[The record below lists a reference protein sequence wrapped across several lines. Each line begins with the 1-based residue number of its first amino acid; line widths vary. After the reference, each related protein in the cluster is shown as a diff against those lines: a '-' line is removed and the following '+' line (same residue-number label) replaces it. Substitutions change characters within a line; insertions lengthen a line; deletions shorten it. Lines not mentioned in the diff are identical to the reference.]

1 MPVSAGT
8 ILFNR
13 YRVAS
18 RLGQGGFGA
27 VYRAWDLTL
36 SKPCAIK
43 ENFDVSLEAQR
54 QFLREATVLAN
65 LTHPNL
71 PRVTDHFIV
80 EGQGQYLVMD
90 YVEGDDLDKIITTR
104 GVVKPELALD
114 WINQVLDALVYLHT
128 RTPPVIHRDIKPA
141 NIKITP
147 EGKAVLV
154 DFGLVKLYDPHLKT
168 TAGARAVT
176 AGFSPPEQYG
186 QGTTDARTDIYALGA
201 TMYMLLTGVAPL
213 ESVLRAGQD
222 TLEKVHEINPDVPLE
237 LSKVIAH
244 AMELG
249 PGQRFQNASDFQ
261 KAMQNS
267 LLPSLFESAIPMGVP
282 TVAQATATPPAVIPT
297 THIAAAP
304 IAVPRARPQKVN
316 WNNSVVFAI
325 AGATLILGIFTAVFF
340 GLGGP
345 KLFALK
351 DATPTPNSI
360 EFTKTPRPGKATIE
374 PTTIPIEDIEP
385 PIVIEGMKEE
395 PFTIPLVVTNSY
407 CGENDF
413 IKEIRALDEYTVQF
427 TLCKPDPAFLAKMT
441 FESIT
446 IQPKEWIAWTGG
458 NGELLKQPIGTGPYY
473 VAEWKKGDWII
484 LKRNPYFNSDPPLTE
499 TVSIRWDSDSQM
511 RLLKLQAGDADEVTN
526 LDPASIE
533 LALADPSLQV
543 LVQPSSYTFYIGLN
557 NTASPLNNKSIRQAI
572 ALGIDRQA
580 IINKYF
586 PYGSQLATHLTP
598 CIIEHG
604 CDGESVFT
612 YDLAKAKEIMANAGY
627 PDGFTV
633 NLYYRN
639 VKRIYLQDPVGV
651 AQEIQR
657 QLKKNLNI
665 DVNLVEMESGEFIT
679 KLSQGQL
686 DGMYFIGWGADYNHV
701 SNFLGSLLRYDN
713 LQFGTPYSELC
724 SIVETAST
732 MNDPGDLYAQIN
744 KGIQELVPLIP
755 VAYASSIYAA
765 SADLLGVNP
774 PAWGS
779 PDLALIQ
786 SGDGSNIVNF
796 LQEAEPQSLYCMDE
810 SDNASLTVCHQVLQG
825 LVQNGKDGSPAPALA
840 SSYGINDEMIMYTF
854 QLQRGIH
861 FQNGFTL
868 DANDVVASFAA
879 ALDVTNPYHTGN
891 TGYFDYPG
899 TLFGFLND

>member
-1 MPVSAGT
+1 MPVPTGT

-18 RLGQGGFGA
+18 KLGEGGFGA

-43 ENFDVSLEAQR
+43 ENFDVSPDAQR

-71 PRVTDHFIV
+71 PRVTDHFVI

-90 YVEGDDLDKIITTR
+90 YVEGDDLDKIIAIR
-104 GVVKPELALD
+104 GTVKPEQALD
-114 WINQVLDALVYLHT
+114 WINQVLDALVYLHS
-128 RTPPVIHRDIKPA
+128 RTPPIIHRDIKPA

-147 EGKAVLV
+147 EGRAVLV
-154 DFGLVKLYDPHLKT
+154 DFGLVKIYDPHLKT
-168 TAGARAVT
+168 TIGARAIT

-186 QGTTDARTDIYALGA
+186 QGSTDVRTDIYALGA
-201 TMYMLLTGVAPL
+201 TLYMLVTGIAPM

-222 TLEKVHEINPDVPLE
+222 TLEEAHQVSSSVPKQ
-237 LSKVIAH
+237 LSSVIAH
-244 AMELG
+244 AMALG
-249 PGQRFQNASDFQ
+249 PGQRFQSAADFQ
-261 KAMQNS
+261 KALQNS
-267 LLPSLFESAIPMGVP
+267 LLPSPFESTIPVGVP
-282 TVAQATATPPAVIPT
+282 TAAQAIATPTVLPT
-297 THIAAAP
+297 AHIAATS
-304 IAVPRARPQKVN
+304 IAVPRARKQTVGWNKKVAF
-316 WNNSVVFAI
+316 SI
-325 AGATLILGIFTAVFF
+325 AGATLVVTVCAAIFF
-340 GLGGP
+340 GLGSP
-345 KLFALK
+345 KLFTAK
-351 DATPTPNSI
+351 EATSTLGVTEN
-360 EFTKTPRPGKATIE
+360 TKTPRVSRSTEE
-374 PTTIPIEDIEP
+374 PTRTPVTEINP

-395 PFTIPLVVTNSY
+395 PYTKPLVVTNSN
-407 CGENDF
+407 CGEDDF

-441 FESIT
+441 LESIA

-458 NGELLKQPIGTGPYY
+458 NGDLLKQPIGTGPYY
-473 VAEWKKGDWII
+473 VSEWRKGDSII
-484 LKRNPYFNSDPPLTE
+484 LKRNPYYTGDPSLTE
-499 TVSIRWDSDSQM
+499 TAIIRWDSNSQI
-511 RLLKLQAGDADEVTN
+511 RLIKLQAGDADEVTN
-526 LDPASIE
+526 LDSVSIE
-533 LALADPSLQV
+533 QALADPALQV

-557 NTASPLNNKSIRQAI
+557 NTASPLNIQGVRQAI
-572 ALGIDRQA
+572 ALGVDRQA
-580 IINKYF
+580 IIDKYL

-604 CDGESVFT
+604 CDGEGVYT
-612 YDLAKAKEIMANAGY
+612 YDPVKAKEVMTDAGY
-627 PDGFTV
+627 PDGFTI

-639 VKRIYLQDPVGV
+639 VRRIYLQDPVWV

-665 DVNLVEMESGEFIT
+665 NVNLVEMESGEFMT
-679 KLSQGQL
+679 KLSQGEL
-686 DGMYFIGWGADYNHV
+686 DGMYFLGWGADYNHV
-701 SNFLGSLLRYDN
+701 SNFLGSLLRCDN

-744 KGIQELVPLIP
+744 KGIQELVPMIP
-755 VAYASSIYAA
+755 VAYASSIYVA
-765 SADLLGVNP
+765 SADLQGVNP

-779 PDLALIQ
+779 PDLALIKP
-786 SGDGSNIVNF
+786 GDESDAVNY

-810 SDNASLTVCHQVLQG
+810 GDSASLTVCHQVMQG
-825 LVQNGKDGSPAPALA
+825 LVQNGKDGTPVPALA
-840 SSYGINDEMIMYTF
+840 SSYGVSKDMMVVTF
-854 QLQRGIH
+854 ELQRGIR

-879 ALDVTNPYHTGN
+879 ALDVTNPYHTGD
-891 TGYFDYPG
+891 TGFFDYPG